1 MLSAVPVGLSKFC
14 ISILLVTV
22 FCLLGKCLDGHQLLW
37 VQFHFG
43 FLFILGFFGV
53 NWPLSSSCNNSSIF
67 HHLSVFFQATEQAG
81 SKGKQE
87 SALGVYLN
95 IDVNPW
101 VQLVEQIFYTVTWQ
115 KCGKKDQEAY
125 INLLCR
131 ILSQK
136 PLASNFIVL

>member
-1 MLSAVPVGLSKFC
+1 M
-14 ISILLVTV
+14 
-22 FCLLGKCLDGHQLLW
+22 
-37 VQFHFG
+37 
-43 FLFILGFFGV
+43 
-53 NWPLSSSCNNSSIF
+53 
-67 HHLSVFFQATEQAG
+67 
-81 SKGKQE
+81 
-87 SALGVYLN
+87 
-95 IDVNPW
+95 DVNPW